1 MKIKDLSNNHN
12 AWLNETK
19 LSKDL
24 KEAYYDRNDY
34 YDARQGGE
42 YGKGMTYTRS
52 GGSSIRGYDR
62 DDALKGQTKHLP
74 ADPFNRTT
82 GEIPDKSNKGKVH
95 STAHPDEMDES
106 TEDSPVAS
114 AITRRIL
121 MQRHDLLSKYGP
133 VAVTQAID
141 DVADFVGDVEEIGSS
156 DVSGWI
162 KQVEQSL
169 AGMGENVAEGSPR
182 VDSLVTD
189 ALKIMRGSE
198 LNDAVQ
204 ALKTVIG
211 DREYNGRRGFYGF
224 YVKQLVDMYGQQ
236 GMSES
241 ANDYRDEYNSFKG

>member
-1 MKIKDLSNNHN
+1 MKINDLSSNHN

-52 GGSSIRGYDR
+52 GSSSVRGYDR

-82 GEIPDKSNKGKVH
+82 GEIPNKSNKGKVH
-95 STAHPDEMDES
+95 NIARADEMEEGI
-106 TEDSPVAS
+106 EDSPVAG

-169 AGMGENVAEGSPR
+169 AGMGES
-182 VDSLVTD
+182 T
-189 ALKIMRGSE
+189 
-198 LNDAVQ
+198 
-204 ALKTVIG
+204 
-211 DREYNGRRGFYGF
+211 
-224 YVKQLVDMYGQQ
+224 
-236 GMSES
+236 
-241 ANDYRDEYNSFKG
+241 NDYRDEYNSFKG

>member
-1 MKIKDLSNNHN
+1 MKINDLSTNHN

-24 KEAYYDRNDY
+24 KESYYDRNDY

-52 GGSSIRGYDR
+52 GGGTGAGHHH
-62 DDALKGQTKHLP
+62 DALKGQTKNLP

-82 GEIPDKSNKGKVH
+82 GQVPNKSNKGKVH
-95 STAHPDEMDES
+95 NIARPEEMEEGI
-106 TEDSPVAS
+106 EDSPVAS

-121 MQRHDLLSKYGP
+121 LQRHDLLSKYGP

-169 AGMGENVAEGSPR
+169 AGMGE
-182 VDSLVTD
+182 
-189 ALKIMRGSE
+189 
-198 LNDAVQ
+198 
-204 ALKTVIG
+204 
-211 DREYNGRRGFYGF
+211 
-224 YVKQLVDMYGQQ
+224 
-236 GMSES
+236 S